1 MLAGVSAPPV
11 AMPRPLS
18 VPRLAACLAVALP
31 AFAALAQA
39 PSPAPVTAPAPDF
52 GGGVLQLFVGL
63 ILVLG
68 LLVGALW
75 LLKQVT
81 QRRGPNSPLLRVVA
95 GTAVGPRERVV
106 VVEIG
111 STWLVLGVAPG
122 RVNALAEVPRGSA
135 PDVADRRPATTGV
148 SNPAPPAAPP
158 AAG

>member
-1 MLAGVSAPPV
+1 MS
-11 AMPRPLS
+11 RPLF
-18 VPRLAACLAVALP
+18 VRRLAALFAIALP
-31 AFAALAQA
+31 AFAVLAQGQ
-39 PSPAPVTAPAPDF
+39 PPAPVAVPAPDF
-52 GGGVLQLFVGL
+52 GGSVLQLFVGL
-63 ILVLG
+63 VLVLG

-122 RVNALAEVPRGSA
+122 RVNALAEVPRGTA
-135 PDVADRRPATTGV
+135 PEAAMRRPATTVV
-148 SNPAPPAAPP
+148 SNAPAPPAAAP
-158 AAG
+158 